1 MEVNEVAARK
11 LEPRDLYQ
19 AVCDVVV
26 RHGGVMLAFAAEP
39 DADRKRLVPVC
50 WAGEQADY
58 VDDLVLPLDGD
69 PAQWG
74 PTAGPSIRPRRN
86 TATMGGRPR
95 HGAMARQGH
104 GRRLPEPGLFALKV
118 GGTVRAVCNLYTDK
132 QAVFDEQV
140 QQLVLRLADTVGM
153 ALEAREAA
161 LPRPEPKLVWRRAK
175 PGFHKC
181 S

>member
-1 MEVNEVAARK
+1 MAARK
-11 LEPRDLYQ
+11 LRPRPVYQ

-39 DADRKRLVPVC
+39 DADRKRRLVPVC

-58 VDDLVLPLDGD
+58 IDDLVLPLDGD
-69 PAQWG
+69 PAQWAQLAQAFHSTT
-74 PTAGPSIRPRRN
+74 PQYCDD
-86 TATMGGRPR
+86 GGRPR

-104 GRRLPEPGLFALKV
+104 GRRLQSLACLPLKV

-140 QQLVLRLADTVGM
+140 QQLVLRLADTGWAWLWKRVKPPW
-153 ALEAREAA
+153 
-161 LPRPEPKLVWRRAK
+161 PRPEPKLVWRRAK